1 MVRASKLG
9 PLDRVATS
17 FRIAEQLREAVMSG
31 ELPQGSQVGEVSL
44 AAQFGVSRGPVREA
58 MQRLVQEGLLRSIP
72 HRGIFVVE
80 LTDAD
85 VRDIYDARRAV
96 ESAAMLAIMRR
107 PDVAKVARRLDAAVA
122 RMAVAAERGDTAA
135 LSRGD
140 LAFHEL
146 LVAQSGS
153 VRLRR
158 MASTLLVETRMC
170 LAALTDTY
178 VVPTRLVEEH
188 AEIVAAI
195 RSGDT
200 LRALAVLDEHMG
212 DAVGRLAPADSP
224 ADGPIVGLGAT
235 AGAG

>member
-122 RMAVAAERGDTAA
+122 RMAVAAERGDATA

-153 VRLRR
+153 VRLGR

-178 VVPTRLVEEH
+178 IVPTRLVEEH

-195 RSGDT
+195 RSGDS

-224 ADGPIVGLGAT
+224 ADGPTVGLGAT

>member
-1 MVRASKLG
+1 MARAPKIA

-17 FRIAEQLREAVMSG
+17 SRIAEQLREAVMSG
-31 ELPQGSQVGEVSL
+31 TLPQGSQIGEVAL

-58 MQRLVQEGLLRSIP
+58 MQRLVQEGLLRSVP

-80 LTDAD
+80 LSAAD
-85 VRDIYDARRAV
+85 VRDIYEARQAV
-96 ESAAMLAIMRR
+96 ESAAILAIMRR
-107 PDVAKVARRLDAAVA
+107 PDVEKAARRLDTAVT
-122 RMAVAAERGDTAA
+122 RMAAAADRGDGAA
-135 LSRGD
+135 LSAGD

-153 VRLRR
+153 GRLQR

-178 VVPTRLVEEH
+178 VAPTRLVEEH
-188 AEIVAAI
+188 TEIVAAI

-200 LRALAVLDEHMG
+200 ASALATLDEHMR
-212 DAVGRLAPADSP
+212 DAVARLTPAEGS
-224 ADGPIVGLGAT
+224 A
-235 AGAG
+235 AGA

>member
-1 MVRASKLG
+1 MTRPARLG
-9 PLDRVATS
+9 PLDRVPTAS
-17 FRIAEQLREAVMSG
+17 RIADQLREAVMSG
-31 ELPQGSQVGEVSL
+31 ALSQGAQVGEVNL

-58 MQRLVQEGLLRSIP
+58 MQRLVQEGLLRSVP

-85 VRDIYDARRAV
+85 VRDIYDARQAV

-107 PDVAKVARRLDAAVA
+107 TDVQKAARRLDTAVS
-122 RMAVAAERGDTAA
+122 RMAAAAERGDAAA

-146 LVAQSGS
+146 LVALSGS
-153 VRLRR
+153 ARLQR
-158 MASTLLVETRMC
+158 MASTLLVEARMC

-178 VVPTRLVEEH
+178 VAPVRLVDEH
-188 AEIVAAI
+188 SEIVAAI

-200 LRALAVLDEHMG
+200 SRALAILDEHMR
-212 DAVGRLAPADSP
+212 DAVGRLTSTPDTAEDS
-224 ADGPIVGLGAT
+224 ALHA
-235 AGAG
+235 

>member
-1 MVRASKLG
+1 MGRAVKLG

-17 FRIAEQLREAVMSG
+17 SRIADQLREAVMSG
-31 ELPQGSQVGEVSL
+31 ALPQGSQVGEVQL
-44 AAQFGVSRGPVREA
+44 ATQFGVSRGPVREA

-80 LTDAD
+80 LTEAD
-85 VRDIYDARRAV
+85 VRDIYDARLAV
-96 ESAAMLAIMRR
+96 ESAATLAIMRR
-107 PDVAKVARRLDAAVA
+107 PDVEKAARRLDTAVA
-122 RMAVAAERGDTAA
+122 RMAAAVDRGDAGA

-140 LAFHEL
+140 LVFHEV

-153 VRLRR
+153 VRLQR

-170 LAALTDTY
+170 LAALTGTY
-178 VVPTRLVEEH
+178 VAPVRLVDEH

-200 LRALAVLDEHMG
+200 SRALTILDEHMR
-212 DAVGRLAPADSP
+212 DAVKRLTRAEDRIPA
-224 ADGPIVGLGAT
+224 T
-235 AGAG
+235 

>member
-1 MVRASKLG
+1 MARAVKLG
-9 PLDRVATS
+9 PLAREATPS
-17 FRIAEQLREAVMSG
+17 RIADQLREAVMSG
-31 ELPQGSQVGEVSL
+31 TLPQGSQVGEVML
-44 AAQFGVSRGPVREA
+44 ATQFGVSRGPVREA

-80 LTDAD
+80 LTEAD
-85 VRDIYDARRAV
+85 VRDIYDARLAV
-96 ESAAMLAIMRR
+96 ESAAVLAIMRR
-107 PDVAKVARRLDAAVA
+107 PDVEKVARRLDTVVA
-122 RMAVAAERGDTAA
+122 RMAAAAERGDGAA

-153 VRLRR
+153 VRLQR

-178 VVPTRLVEEH
+178 VAPANRVEEH
-188 AEIVAAI
+188 TDLVAAI

-200 LRALAVLDEHMG
+200 ARALAALDEHMR
-212 DAVGRLAPADSP
+212 DAVGRLTPA
-224 ADGPIVGLGAT
+224 
-235 AGAG
+235 

>member
-1 MVRASKLG
+1 MARAMKLG

-17 FRIAEQLREAVMSG
+17 SRIADLLREAVMSG
-31 ELPQGSQVGEVSL
+31 ALPQGSQVGEVML

-58 MQRLVQEGLLRSIP
+58 MQRLVQEGLLRIVP

-80 LTDAD
+80 LTEAD
-85 VRDIYDARRAV
+85 VRDIYGARQAV

-107 PDVAKVARRLDAAVA
+107 PDAEKSARRLDAAVA
-122 RMAVAAERGDTAA
+122 RMAAAAERGDGAA

-146 LVAQSGS
+146 LVALSGS
-153 VRLRR
+153 VRLQR

-178 VVPTRLVEEH
+178 VAPARLVEEH
-188 AEIVAAI
+188 TEIVAAI

-200 LRALAVLDEHMG
+200 SRAVAILDEHMR
-212 DAVGRLAPADSP
+212 DAVGRLTPMEGSVAPA
-224 ADGPIVGLGAT
+224 
-235 AGAG
+235 